1 MKQIFKY
8 SMLLVVIIMTVFGF
22 TACSSSD
29 DEDLPEGYVKTT
41 EGVHRIE
48 VSFSDNTAGWSANLS
63 FIAVC
68 GDGTHGKVKMY
79 ENGSQISDNGTFGS
93 EKLRNYDIQTD
104 AVCDQMTVTL
114 TMSHSA
120 GKTVEPVTVTL
131 KSYINGVQ
139 KKVKT
144 VTFNANEVYKTIVF
158 DSELDA
164 DIL

>member
-8 SMLLVVIIMTVFGF
+8 SMMLVVMMMAVFGF

-29 DEDLPEGYVKTT
+29 DEDLPGGYVKTT
-41 EGVHRIE
+41 EGVHRVE
-48 VSFSDNTAGWSANLS
+48 VSFDGNTAGWNGDLT
-63 FIAVC
+63 FIAVY
-68 GDGTHGKVKMY
+68 GDGTHGKVKLY
-79 ENGSQISDNGTFGS
+79 ENGSQISDSGAFSS
-93 EKLRNYDIQTD
+93 EELRNYDIQTD
-104 AVCDQMTVTL
+104 AVCDQMAL
-114 TMSHSA
+114 TIIMSHSA

-144 VTFNANEVYKTIVF
+144 ATFNANEVYKTIVF
-158 DSELDA
+158 DSELEA